1 MKKEEKIALI
11 KPHTTQ
17 THAEKKK
24 QSKPSH
30 NIEEEKTRNN
40 LANFSNDPHSHI
52 HRRKEKHHQQTNQAT
67 WAETNKWNGRI
78 EWKEKQKPKVTTT
91 TTNMRA
97 YNVGANTASKRVEMW
112 EKEEEEKN
120 WKSQIT

>member
-52 HRRKEKHHQQTNQAT
+52 HRRKASP
-67 WAETNKWNGRI
+67 TNK
-78 EWKEKQKPKVTTT
+78 PS
-91 TTNMRA
+91 NMGG
-97 YNVGANTASKRVEMW
+97 NK
-112 EKEEEEKN
+112 
-120 WKSQIT
+120 